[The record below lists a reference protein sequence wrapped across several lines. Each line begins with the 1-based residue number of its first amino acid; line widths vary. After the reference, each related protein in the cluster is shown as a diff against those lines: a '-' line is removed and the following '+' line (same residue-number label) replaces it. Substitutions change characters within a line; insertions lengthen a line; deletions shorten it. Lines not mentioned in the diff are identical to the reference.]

1 MHITARITF
10 IHVFI
15 RSSNI
20 WLSYILNRIFIRANT
35 WPAPCLQA
43 QCDQNPSLLLL
54 VGCWAT
60 TSWRNYHQ
68 AFSATTPIWDLH
80 TILIYIS
87 SYFARFIN
95 YHIENLWSV
104 HDKILWANSG
114 VACRKENLVNQ
125 RKKSVQWRNITTRQS
140 RVWLAKYYIY
150 TNIFLNIFL
159 TVYSSEQTRGLH
171 HVYKHNVIK
180 TPPYCFW

>member
-1 MHITARITF
+1 MTVMTVCNLRPQYVKLGRWHRFLDNVT
-10 IHVFI
+10 
-15 RSSNI
+15 
-20 WLSYILNRIFIRANT
+20 LSADYNSKKKCHFRANT
-35 WPAPCLQA
+35 GPAPCLQA
-43 QCDQNPSLLLL
+43 QCNQNPSLLLL

-104 HDKILWANSG
+104 HDKILWSNSG
-114 VACRKENLVNQ
+114 VACRKENLLNQ
-125 RKKSVQWRNITTRQS
+125 RKKSVQWKNITPRQS
-140 RVWLAKYYIY
+140 RVWLAK
-150 TNIFLNIFL
+150 
-159 TVYSSEQTRGLH
+159 
-171 HVYKHNVIK
+171 
-180 TPPYCFW
+180 